1 MIHILLMILKIIGI
15 ILLAILALCLLVLFF
30 PVTYQ
35 IRGQLNENSYRIFV
49 KGGWLFHLIHFG
61 GKFTNQ
67 EYKARIW
74 ILGIPINLLKEKKE
88 NSKPNKSVKKKKNS
102 EGKIKKETLP
112 EKKHSEENT
121 LKEKPAQTQQK
132 KKDNQKEQYLE
143 QKKEMDKPDESLEG
157 RKKFFDRL
165 KEFFGKIYQWIE
177 KIGTFLKK
185 SFSNIKATYN
195 KAKEFKAFITANTTK
210 EAYRYGKR
218 IVLKVIKHIFPN
230 KIRADIQ
237 LGFEE
242 PDITGKVLGYIA
254 MLFAVFHINPKKV
267 SIEPYFDKNVIKGNI
282 KMKGHFLIG
291 VLLIYVLKFYFKK
304 EIHDIIKKFS

>member
-15 ILLAILALCLLVLFF
+15 ILLAILALCLLILFF

-35 IRGQLNENSYRIFV
+35 VRGQLNENNYRV
-49 KGGWLFHLIHFG
+49 SVRCGWLFHLIHFG
-61 GKFTNQ
+61 GRFTNK
-67 EYKARIW
+67 ENKARFW
-74 ILGIPINLLKEKKE
+74 IFGIPINLLKEKKE

-102 EGKIKKETLP
+102 EDKIKKETLR

-121 LKEKPAQTQQK
+121 FKEKPAQTQQK
-132 KKDNQKEQYLE
+132 KEENQKEEYLE
-143 QKKEMDKPDESLEG
+143 QKKETDKLDENLKG

-177 KIGTFLKK
+177 KTGIILKK
-185 SFSNIKATYN
+185 ALSDIKATYN
-195 KAKEFKAFITANTTK
+195 KAKEFKAFVTANTTK

-218 IVLKVIKHIFPN
+218 IVLKTIKHIFPR

-254 MLFAVFHINPKKV
+254 MLFAVFHINPKKI